1 MTKNLANLSETL
13 RAIDDINADIKKVER
28 YINFTPDGAFEIEG
42 KEAYTNVLGRLLTMR
57 HALEKKRGILEK
69 N

>member
-1 MTKNLANLSETL
+1 MTKDLANLSDTL
-13 RAIDDINADIKKVER
+13 RAIDDINADIKKIKR
-28 YINFTPDGAFEIEG
+28 YINYTPDGAFEIEG

-57 HALEKKRGILEK
+57 HALEKKRDILEK